1 METINIK
8 FIENAIIATLVLT
21 LINILIYSTFM
32 IHILCGVFTIGIL
45 LISINKALTKLN
57 KTNIARI

>member
-8 FIENAIIATLVLT
+8 FIENIIIATLVLI

-32 IHILCGVFTIGIL
+32 IHILFGIFTIAIL
-45 LISINKALTKLN
+45 TLLVDAVLFKFNKK
-57 KTNIARI
+57 NIIMI

>member
-21 LINILIYSTFM
+21 LINILIYSTFT
-32 IHILCGVFTIGIL
+32 IHILFGIFTIAVLTL
-45 LISINKALTKLN
+45 LVDAALFKFNKK
-57 KTNIARI
+57 NIIMI

>member
-32 IHILCGVFTIGIL
+32 IHILFGIFTIAVLTL
-45 LISINKALTKLN
+45 LVDAALFKFNKK
-57 KTNIARI
+57 NIIMI